1 MKPLQLCK
9 GVLSE
14 IAAQILTVF
23 AVKAH
28 AEVLALAIGE
38 EQVRRCRGLL
48 GVQVFQGAA
57 EFQSVEDVRQGK
69 GGGEDSQQDEDEE

>member
-28 AEVLALAIGE
+28 VVVIALAIGE

-48 GVQVFQGAA
+48 GAQVFQGAT
-57 EFQSVEDVRQGK
+57 EFQSVEDVRQEE
-69 GGGEDSQQDEDEE
+69 GGGEDAQQDEDEE